1 MLSIGRFFLGSRCKG
16 TFTESEP
23 FGIVNQQALLVWK
36 TTVELLEQL
45 SQAKESTGT
54 ILDCLSK
61 FRVRVRLLQLFES
74 GATLCFIEFGI
85 HKVQALVFIA
95 RVVF

>member
-1 MLSIGRFFLGSRCKG
+1 MLSIGRFVLGSRCKG
-16 TFTESEP
+16 TFMEFEP
-23 FGIVNQQALLVWK
+23 FKIVNQQALLVWK

-45 SQAKESTGT
+45 SQA
-54 ILDCLSK
+54 
-61 FRVRVRLLQLFES
+61 QLFES